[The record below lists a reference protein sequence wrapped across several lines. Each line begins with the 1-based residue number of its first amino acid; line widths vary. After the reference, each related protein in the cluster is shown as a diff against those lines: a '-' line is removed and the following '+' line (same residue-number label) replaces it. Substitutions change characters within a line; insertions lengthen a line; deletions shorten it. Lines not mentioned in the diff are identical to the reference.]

1 MSVAVELSA
10 FAGWWLQELRDS
22 WAAAT
27 ERIAP
32 QRTKLA
38 VIDLNQDL
46 PTAEPAGA
54 RATVLLPESH
64 ALACVLRLP
73 PLAQRD
79 VARAVD
85 LQLERELPL
94 ARAEVYVDWHVREE
108 HADRSRIID
117 VVVARRSLVDRAL
130 ESIRA
135 QGWRPIAVTRTEPD
149 GRQRFN
155 LLPAPSGRLS
165 FEFGKRER
173 YLAWSA
179 GALIA
184 LYLAAF
190 VGRAVFERLSVADE
204 LAQARTQ
211 MARIRDQRALLT
223 DEGKP
228 IALLHEVMVQPSA
241 LDGVAAISEAVPKDS
256 WIYQAD
262 IRAMT
267 SGVSLHLEAY
277 SPTSTALLQGLETS
291 GRFAAIELVQA
302 TSAGQESGTERVE
315 LRARTAAGARP

>member
-1 MSVAVELSA
+1 MSVAAEFSA

-22 WAAAT
+22 WIAVI
-27 ERIAP
+27 EKVAP
-32 QRTKLA
+32 QRADGRT
-38 VIDLNQDL
+38 
-46 PTAEPAGA
+46 
-54 RATVLLPESH
+54 TVVLPESDL
-64 ALACVLRLP
+64 LACTLRLP

-79 VARAVD
+79 VARVVD

-94 ARAEVYVDWHVREE
+94 ARAEVYLDWHVREE
-108 HADRSRIID
+108 CADRSRVVD
-117 VVVARRSLVDRAL
+117 VVVARRSVVDRAL
-130 ESIRA
+130 ETIRA
-135 QGWRPIAVTRTEPD
+135 QGRRPVAVTRTEPD

-155 LLPAPSGRLS
+155 LLPAPSRRLS
-165 FEFGKRER
+165 LEFGKRER

-179 GALIA
+179 GALIV

-228 IALLHEVMVQPSA
+228 IVLLHEIMLQPSA
-241 LDGVAAISEAVPKDS
+241 LDGVTAISEAVPKDS

-262 IRAMT
+262 IRAVT
-267 SGVSLHLEAY
+267 NGAVSLHLEAY
-277 SPTSTALLQGLETS
+277 SPTSTALLRGLETS

-302 TSAGQESGTERVE
+302 TSTGQASGTERVE